1 MIADYK
7 DGGIRAPH
15 VASKIWASQLE
26 QVRILMTLERAEQL
40 WHWHSLYELG
50 SSVKRI
56 RECLY
61 TNNMPHRPFLSAEW
75 RTLLELGEKLQWS
88 TDKWAS
94 ATFRDLYTGIRSHH
108 ERSVIK
114 DPSQTYNIFWEKVMG
129 RETSL
134 RWLIT
139 NQERVTAYRAA
150 HGAFLLGRR
159 RAQMNILLHS
169 ASGRLAPLH
178 CRFCA
183 GGPEDEEHLLCSCP
197 FARGVLA
204 EIEDLLAVVTGRG
217 ISFRKEDILYGHL
230 EDRGHLVLP
239 TALAIYKNQ
248 IMKLRQRL
256 EMDNQTLAQGT
267 KTQHQGALVKKILTT
282 LKERLS
288 SLPDTQNSEMSQ
300 RIDEFI
306 QDLQI

>member
-1 MIADYK
+1 
-7 DGGIRAPH
+7 
-15 VASKIWASQLE
+15 
-26 QVRILMTLERAEQL
+26 
-40 WHWHSLYELG
+40 
-50 SSVKRI
+50 
-56 RECLY
+56 
-61 TNNMPHRPFLSAEW
+61 
-75 RTLLELGEKLQWS
+75 
-88 TDKWAS
+88 
-94 ATFRDLYTGIRSHH
+94 
-108 ERSVIK
+108 
-114 DPSQTYNIFWEKVMG
+114 MG

-134 RWLIT
+134 KGLIT

-183 GGPEDEEHLLCSCP
+183 SGPEDEEHLLCSCP

-230 EDRGHLVLP
+230 EDHGHLVLP
-239 TALAIYKNQ
+239 TALAIYKHQ
-248 IMKLRQRL
+248 VMKLRQRL
-256 EMDNQTLAQGT
+256 EMDNLTLVQGT
-267 KTQHQGALVKKILTT
+267 KTQHQGALVKKILNT

-288 SLPDTQNSEMSQ
+288 SLPDTQTSEMSQ
-300 RIDEFI
+300 QIDDFI